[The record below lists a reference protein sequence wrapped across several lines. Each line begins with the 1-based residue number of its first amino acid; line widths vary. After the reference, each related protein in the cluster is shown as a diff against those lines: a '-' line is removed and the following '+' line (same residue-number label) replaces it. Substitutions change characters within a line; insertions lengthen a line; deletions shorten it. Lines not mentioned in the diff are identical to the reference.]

1 MSEDSSPAPILILVE
16 PQLGANIG
24 LTARAALN
32 CGLDQIRIVRPR
44 EAWPNPSALAAA
56 GAAAEVLNN
65 ATLHDTVASA
75 TADLVLVYAAT
86 ARPRNARIPV
96 DSVDD
101 AVSRLRQRLETTG
114 SPVGALFGPE
124 ASGLD
129 TASLAHANRILTFD
143 TSSRYPS
150 LNLAHAALLFCWTW
164 RRNRSPQ
171 TVGNDGYREPTAPGE
186 EIGELVARLR
196 DRLDERG
203 FFHSE
208 GARDTIAEDLNHLLR
223 RAEPS
228 SREVALLHGMLSCL
242 TTTRPGA

>member
-1 MSEDSSPAPILILVE
+1 MSKDPFPTPILILVE

-44 EAWPNPSALAAA
+44 ETWPNPSALAAA
-56 GAAAEVLNN
+56 GAAADVLNN
-65 ATLHDTVASA
+65 AALHDTVASA
-75 TADLVLVYAAT
+75 TADLVLTYAAT

-96 DSVDD
+96 DSVEE
-101 AVSRLRQRLETTG
+101 AASRLRHRLETAG
-114 SPVGALFGPE
+114 SAVGVLFGPE

-129 TASLAHANRILTFD
+129 TPSLAHAHRILTFD

-164 RRNRSPQ
+164 RRTQLIPKVS
-171 TVGNDGYREPTAPGE
+171 DSGYREPSAPGE
-186 EIGELVARLR
+186 EIGGLVARF
-196 DRLDERG
+196 LDKLGEKD
-203 FFHSE
+203 FFNSD
-208 GARDTIAEDLNHLLR
+208 GARETIAADLNHLLR

-242 TTTRPGA
+242 TSSRHDP